1 MPVKGIHAKMRTDGM
16 DRNDIEAFMRVHA
29 SPSELEAMGLGAKSA
44 TPRKL
49 KPVTRRA
56 SLRNLH
62 WEPLSGD
69 ALDQSVWATPREG
82 AAGHL
87 AELEQQDID
96 QLQVRVCLLCVRTC
110 LCGLTYHA
118 WLRRHYSP

>member
-1 MPVKGIHAKMRTDGM
+1 
-16 DRNDIEAFMRVHA
+16 MRVHA